1 MNNKS
6 CIYFAAFVL
15 LAFLI
20 SKLNV
25 HFEFGDKR
33 ITETQFDEITNRLA
47 KCEAHAK
54 SWHVRKVPTAEEI
67 CANADEIRRV
77 ETNSAGGVSVILK
90 AKPQPF
96 DGVTYIQEL

>member
-1 MNNKS
+1 MTNKS
-6 CIYFAAFVL
+6 CIYFAVFVL

-33 ITETQFDEITNRLA
+33 ITERQFDEITNRLA

-54 SWHVRKVPTAEEI
+54 SWHVRKVPTAGER
-67 CANADEIRRV
+67 AFADEIRRV